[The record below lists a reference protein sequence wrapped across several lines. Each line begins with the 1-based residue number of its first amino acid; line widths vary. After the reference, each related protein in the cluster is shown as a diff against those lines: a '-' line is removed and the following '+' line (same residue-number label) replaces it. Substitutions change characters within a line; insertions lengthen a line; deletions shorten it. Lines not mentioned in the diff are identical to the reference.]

1 MTEVDK
7 CDLNAINKSGWHLD
21 AEHPKCELCRTK
33 FTFMRRRHHC
43 RFCGRVVCDACSKN
57 RCNSHRICDT
67 CFNGKNEYNI
77 SDVKRENEYNIGDV
91 KRENEYNIG
100 DVKRENEYNIGDCI
114 ILESVRGNIH
124 NFLLVGI
131 VEIGN
136 YIYYIVTKNGIGEHF
151 IQYDKTRNEIS
162 FVLVLDNKFPNFGMN
177 KSYKKIMKKCQSGI
191 FDKLLK
197 TSILFDSRTNECIM
211 GGKKFKQGDT
221 ITFYAKGS
229 LPKSIT
235 SVQSSPH
242 SLYQYL
248 TYNVTAYVENII
260 PSNFSDNIPT
270 QVSLRVTSGNI
281 LTHTT
286 YNSDIYT
293 SPILANSTIV
303 LHNSKV
309 ESNTMVD
316 YGEIYL
322 TEKGLNP
329 DNISEISV
337 NDVVKSQ
344 DGGNKHRKNKNKKS
358 KRVVKRYISKRYKN
372 RRNKVTKR
380 SKRSKKLR
388 RR

>member
-1 MTEVDK
+1 MSQA
-7 CDLNAINKSGWHLD
+7 DLSDLRVISDTDWQPD
-21 AEHPKCELCRTK
+21 AANPTCQICGIK
-33 FTFMRRRHHC
+33 FTFTRRRHHC

-77 SDVKRENEYNIGDV
+77 SDV

>member
-1 MTEVDK
+1 
-7 CDLNAINKSGWHLD
+7 
-21 AEHPKCELCRTK
+21 
-33 FTFMRRRHHC
+33 
-43 RFCGRVVCDACSKN
+43 
-57 RCNSHRICDT
+57 
-67 CFNGKNEYNI
+67 
-77 SDVKRENEYNIGDV
+77 
-91 KRENEYNIG
+91 
-100 DVKRENEYNIGDCI
+100 
-114 ILESVRGNIH
+114 
-124 NFLLVGI
+124 
-131 VEIGN
+131 
-136 YIYYIVTKNGIGEHF
+136 
-151 IQYDKTRNEIS
+151 
-162 FVLVLDNKFPNFGMN
+162 MN
-177 KSYKKIMKKCQSGI
+177 KSYKKNMKKCQSGI

-211 GGKKFKQGDT
+211 GGKRFKRGDT
-221 ITFYAKGS
+221 ITFNAKGS
-229 LPKSIT
+229 SAKPIT
-235 SVQSSPH
+235 YVQSSPH
-242 SLYQYL
+242 SQYQYL

-281 LTHTT
+281 LTYTT
-286 YNSDIYT
+286 YNSDSYT
-293 SPILANSTIV
+293 SPIPANSEII

-309 ESNTMVD
+309 EGNTMVY

-322 TEKGLNP
+322 TGKGLNP